1 MNSTFEIIKEKIN
14 RSFATA
20 AIILFGFICLYM
32 PLNILI
38 QPPELRVITGVQIGG
53 IIITL
58 SAVIFLQIFK
68 NSKVDVNIKINVIA
82 FVFLVGV
89 SLITFLAYKTNPL
102 IISAL
107 FITLVPL
114 SLLHGQMA
122 YAIYNVLILVAY
134 YFTVFRMSVTV
145 RSLENGVVDIGQL
158 AIPARITILIILLL
172 ALVIVYFI
180 RKSLKEI
187 FVQLNETIMQSEKL
201 TDEQLKVNENIMSS
215 VQNTEKRFKHISE
228 SNESLYNISEQ
239 IEQAVDEVARG
250 AFDQTHSLDQ
260 AMGTLN
266 QLGHIVEKIS
276 KTITVLSEDA
286 IGSEKLNTLSANAL
300 NTLQELILNSSKLN
314 VDISNTINKML
325 EEFNEIIKAVS
336 KIDSI
341 AGQTNLLALNAS
353 IESARA
359 GEAGRG
365 FAVVADEIRKLAEE
379 SSDSA
384 KGINVII
391 RNIDV
396 NVNNARNLLDNINS
410 QTSTTL
416 ATLETTTENIKHSLA
431 YVHTTSNR
439 LQETSADAILLTQ
452 KKNET
457 HDSFNAIASVAE
469 EFSATTEQVSAS
481 TAKLVEDLQSMTRD
495 TRAIQEDIQKLATST
510 R

>member
-1 MNSTFEIIKEKIN
+1 MNSTFEVIREKIN

-20 AIILFGFICLYM
+20 AIILFGFIGLYM
-32 PLNILI
+32 PINILI
-38 QPPELRVITGVQIGG
+38 QPPELRTISIMQIGV
-53 IIITL
+53 IVVTI
-58 SAVIFLQIFK
+58 SAVVFMQLFK
-68 NSKVDVNIKINVIA
+68 NSKVEVNIKINVIA
-82 FVFLVGV
+82 FVFLIGI
-89 SLITFLAYKTNPL
+89 SFITLLVYNTNPL

-107 FITLVPL
+107 FIALVPL
-114 SLLHGQMA
+114 VLLHGDKA
-122 YAIYNVLILVAY
+122 YTIYNVLILVMY
-134 YFTVFRMSVTV
+134 YLTVFRTSISI
-145 RSLENGVVDIGQL
+145 RSLENGVVAIGHL
-158 AIPARITILIILLL
+158 SIPARITILIILLL

-187 FVQLNETIMQSEKL
+187 FIQLNETIVQSEKL
-201 TDEQLKVNENIMSS
+201 TAEQLKVNETIMSS
-215 VQNTEKRFKHISE
+215 VQNTEKRFMHMSE
-228 SNESLYNISEQ
+228 SNESLYTISEQ

-250 AFDQTHSLDQ
+250 ASDQTRSLDQ

-266 QLGHIVEKIS
+266 QLGLIVEKIS
-276 KTITVLSEDA
+276 KTITALSEDA

-314 VDISNTINKML
+314 VDISDTINKML
-325 EEFNEIIKAVS
+325 AEFNEIIKAVS
-336 KIDSI
+336 KIDAI

-384 KGINVII
+384 KGINAII

-396 NVNNARNLLDNINS
+396 NVNNARGLLDNINN

-469 EFSATTEQVSAS
+469 EFSATTEEVSAS

-510 R
+510 K